1 MRKYNSLTQI
11 RFSMLK
17 IECVYRHKPRIFQE
31 ANDMIEKYSFF
42 YNQRIQLRTGVAPL
56 ALRHST

>member
-1 MRKYNSLTQI
+1 
-11 RFSMLK
+11 MLK

-42 YNQRIQLRTGVAPL
+42 YNQRIQ
-56 ALRHST
+56 